1 MLKSSNHKGFRG
13 MLFIFLINHALC
25 AQHSVSKFEY
35 RWAFWH
41 PITAV
46 KIEKQLPEVMLV
58 YKRIKSQKIFDTL
71 EYGGKLDAFRHTFA
85 MAYLSK
91 FVNPKKLRK
100 LGRAHEKG
108 NKAQFFKNKLE
119 FGERADSMACEMDL
133 RNNEL
138 GLEIGKIAKNSSKD
152 ELLKTVI
159 AQIKDG
165 KAWYLK
171 RNAEKSYVTCENEV
185 INMKFYIGKW
195 FVPKCL
201 ISSNL

>member
-13 MLFIFLINHALC
+13 VLIIFLLTHTLS
-25 AQHSVSKFEY
+25 AQHAISKYEY

-41 PITAV
+41 PIAAV
-46 KIEKQLPEVMLV
+46 KIKKQLPEVMLV
-58 YKRIKSQKIFDTL
+58 YKSIKSQKILDTL

-91 FVNPKKLRK
+91 FVNAQKLKKL
-100 LGRAHEKG
+100 GIAHEKG
-108 NKAQFFKNKLE
+108 NKYQFFKNMLE

-138 GLEIGKIAKNSSKD
+138 GLAIGKNFKSMSL
-152 ELLKTVI
+152 EVI
-159 AQIKDG
+159 EKAVIDQIKDG

-171 RNAEKSYVTCENEV
+171 RNNAKSYVTCENEA

>member
-1 MLKSSNHKGFRG
+1 MLKSYNHKGFRG
-13 MLFIFLINHALC
+13 VLLIFLITHTLF
-25 AQHSVSKFEY
+25 AQHAISKYEY
-35 RWAFWH
+35 RWAIWH
-41 PITAV
+41 PIAAI
-46 KIEKQLPEVMLV
+46 KIKKQLPEVMVV
-58 YKRIKSQKIFDTL
+58 YKCVKSQKTLDTL

-85 MAYLSK
+85 MAYLSR
-91 FVNPKKLRK
+91 FVKAKKLRK

-108 NKAQFFKNKLE
+108 NKTQFFKNKLE
-119 FGERADSMACEMDL
+119 FGERADSLACEMDL

-138 GLEIGKIAKNSSKD
+138 GLEIGKIAKKSSKD
-152 ELLKTVI
+152 ELLKAVI

-171 RNAEKSYVTCENEV
+171 RNAAKSYVTCENEV